1 MTKNVHSETRTEMSP
16 SETNHI
22 NGIQVGATHQ
32 EMTLS
37 QTELHQE
44 KPSDRHQTPRDIQAA
59 RIPVHV
65 TNVTT
70 ENIHD
75 EIQ

>member
-44 KPSDRHQTPRDIQAA
+44 KPSDRHQTLRDIQVA
-59 RIPVHV
+59 RIPAHV

-70 ENIHD
+70 ENTHD